1 MFRKLCYLYFF
12 IFLGITLNNP
22 KIVYSDEIKFRDKE
36 NSEWENIL
44 INSNDKDWTLTDKPY
59 DNESNSEENFED
71 INLYNFAKKPF
82 IRSIGQSITFNGYPY
97 PDLSIY
103 VPNGFLTDQ
112 DRVMTIGL
120 RGIGRVRHCGTTK
133 LLSENCTDA
142 VLNIDTSI
150 FKGDNLTFDL
160 KTTIASLSNRGTD
173 FGEGVSLGF
182 KTAFKEIN
190 NWSFA
195 LGGDHLYHFDEHT
208 DLGRNLY
215 AVTSKAFIL
224 NNAEKPAILFLS
236 GGLGTDFYGYKGN
249 GYLGRINCFGK
260 KNITGEGTDQCQI
273 GPIFSGSLAF
283 NDRISLGAEWFGYG
297 FAAGISTRP
306 IYDMPISFT
315 LSITDFMGDFPEY
328 ISETCKFS
336 PCRTRILGLASISF

>member
-1 MFRKLCYLYFF
+1 MFNNFCYFF
-12 IFLGITLNNP
+12 FLLQLWITFWNP
-22 KIVYSDEIKFRDKE
+22 KIIYSDEIRFKNQE
-36 NSEWENIL
+36 NSNWENIL
-44 INSNDKDWTLTDKPY
+44 INSDNNDWTLTDKPY
-59 DNESNSEENFED
+59 EIESNSEENFD
-71 INLYNFAKKPF
+71 NVNIYNFAKKPL
-82 IRSIGQSITFNGYPY
+82 IRSTGQSITYNGYPY

-120 RGIGRVRHCGTTK
+120 RGIGRVRHCASK
-133 LLSENCTDA
+133 KIISENCTDA

-150 FKGDNLTFDL
+150 IKGDDFTFDL
-160 KTTIASLSNRGTD
+160 KLTTASLSNRGTD
-173 FGEGVSLGF
+173 FGEGISLGF

-195 LGGDHLYHFDEHT
+195 IGGDHMFHFDEHT

-224 NNAEKPAILFLS
+224 NKKEKPAILFLS

-249 GYLGRINCFGK
+249 GFLGRINCFGE
-260 KNITGEGTDQCQI
+260 KNITGEGTDLCQI
-273 GPIFSGSLAF
+273 GPIFSGNLAF

-306 IYDMPISFT
+306 INDMPLSFN
-315 LSITDFMGDFPEY
+315 LSVTDFMGAFPEY
-328 ISETCKFS
+328 ITETCKFS